1 MRVIGGEARGL
12 PLRAPKGLDTRPTS
26 DKVREVIFSMLA
38 SMGASVDRVLDLY
51 AGTGALA
58 IEALSRGADHADLV
72 ERAPAACAAI
82 RANLDKT
89 RFAERARLWQGDTGK
104 VLLRLEGRYDLV
116 FLDPPYADE
125 SVERTFGI
133 LTERGLVDE
142 QSVVVYEHGKRRAP
156 PDSCGPLRVR
166 VTRCHGD
173 TCITIYD
180 EEGDR

>member
-1 MRVIGGEARGL
+1 MRVIAGAARGV

-26 DKVREVIFSMLA
+26 DKVRGAIFSMLA
-38 SMGASVDRVLDLY
+38 SMGAPMDRVLDLY

-58 IEALSRGADHADLV
+58 IEALSRGAAYADLV

-82 RANLDKT
+82 RVNLEKT
-89 RFAERARLWQGDTGK
+89 RLGERARVWQGEVAR
-104 VLLRLEGRYDLV
+104 VLPRLVGPYDLV

-125 SVERTFGI
+125 GVVSVLGSLAE
-133 LTERGLVDE
+133 LGLVRE
-142 QSVVVYEHGKRRAP
+142 ESVVVYEHGKRRSP
-156 PDSCGPLRVR
+156 PPRCGPLTVR

-180 EEGDR
+180 EEGAR